1 LGLVQE
7 TTFMALG
14 KRKAEQQELWV
25 STTDLPRSPGHPFYQ
40 KLNSLLAADG
50 FDAWLETLC
59 APYYHETLGRP
70 SIPPGV
76 YFRMILIGYFEG
88 IASQR
93 GIAWRCC
100 DSRSLAAFL
109 GFSPTEATPDHS
121 SLSRVAQRL
130 PLEVHEAVFQRV
142 LAIAVTKKLAHG
154 KTVAVDST
162 TLEANAAMKSIVRRD
177 SGENWKEYV
186 TGLMREAGVIAAD
199 ETPTD
204 EETRRFDKG
213 RKDKKVSNDE
223 WVSTTDEESRITRM
237 KDGTTHLAY
246 KAEHVLDVESEFL
259 LATTLY
265 GGDAADTDTLCDS
278 LIEAQ
283 MNLQAA
289 GSDVEVRE
297 GVADKGYHAAATIE
311 LCESLHFRT
320 YIPEPKRKHR
330 ARWTNKPRELR
341 DAVYANRRRAK
352 SERGKKLGRLRSE
365 RVERSFAHLCETGGA
380 RRCWLTGLLK
390 VTKRYLLQAAAR
402 NLGLILRKLF
412 GIGTP
417 RGLQKDAEGKTAL
430 VSFTQIAV
438 LAIQTV
444 TNALHATQNAFR
456 GIHNKIIAP
465 RPQLATV
472 T

>member
-1 LGLVQE
+1 
-7 TTFMALG
+7 MALG

-25 STTDLPRSPGHPFYQ
+25 ATTDLPRSPGHPFYL
-40 KLNSLLAADG
+40 KLNALLADDG
-50 FDAWLETLC
+50 FDAWLEALC
-59 APYYHETLGRP
+59 RPYYHEKLGRP

-76 YFRMILIGYFEG
+76 YFRMVLIGYFEG

-109 GFSPTEATPDHS
+109 GFAPTQETPDHS

-142 LAIAVTKKLAHG
+142 LAIAVKKKLVDG
-154 KTVAVDST
+154 KTAAVDST

-177 SGENWKEYV
+177 SGEDWKAYV
-186 TGLMREAGVIAAD
+186 TRLMREAGVIAAD

-204 EETRRFDKG
+204 EETRRFDKS
-213 RKDKKVSNDE
+213 RKDKKVSNAE

-259 LATTLY
+259 LAVTLH

-278 LIEAQ
+278 LIVAQ

-297 GVADKGYHAAATIE
+297 GVADKGYHAAVTIE
-311 LCESLHFRT
+311 LCESLNFRT
-320 YIPEPKRKHR
+320 YIPEPKRKYR
-330 ARWTNKPRELR
+330 ARWKDKPRELR
-341 DAVYANRRRAK
+341 DAVYSNRRRAK
-352 SERGKKLGRLRSE
+352 GDRGKKLGRLRSE
-365 RVERSFAHLCETGGA
+365 KVERSFAHMCETGGA
-380 RRCWLTGLLK
+380 RRCWLAGLEK

-412 GIGTP
+412 GTGTP
-417 RGLQKDAEGKTAL
+417 RGQQKDAAGKTAL
-430 VSFTQIAV
+430 TSFAQIAMN
-438 LAIQTV
+438 AFQIA
-444 TNALHATQNAFR
+444 TNALRAARNAIQ
-456 GIHNKIIAP
+456 GLHNKILAP
-465 RPQLATV
+465 RPQLATA